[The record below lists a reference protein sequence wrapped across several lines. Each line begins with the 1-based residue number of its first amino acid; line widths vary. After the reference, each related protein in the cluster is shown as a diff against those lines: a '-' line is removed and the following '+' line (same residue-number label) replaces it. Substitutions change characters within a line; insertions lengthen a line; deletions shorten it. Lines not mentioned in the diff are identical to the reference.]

1 MERLIEIRMGENPNA
16 KKLGELASYFGI
28 KDQTGNPLSKQEY
41 KDRIK
46 EGLIRDKTDLLIVHN
61 AVEAISNQKVKNEI
75 QQKYGE
81 LLTGHKIF
89 RNRTYE
95 TGTDEEVK

>member
-1 MERLIEIRMGENPNA
+1 MERLISSRMGENPNA

-46 EGLIRDKTDLLIVHN
+46 EGGLIRDKTDLLIVHN
-61 AVEAISNQKVKNEI
+61 AVESITNVKVKNEI
-75 QQKYGE
+75 
-81 LLTGHKIF
+81 
-89 RNRTYE
+89 
-95 TGTDEEVK
+95 